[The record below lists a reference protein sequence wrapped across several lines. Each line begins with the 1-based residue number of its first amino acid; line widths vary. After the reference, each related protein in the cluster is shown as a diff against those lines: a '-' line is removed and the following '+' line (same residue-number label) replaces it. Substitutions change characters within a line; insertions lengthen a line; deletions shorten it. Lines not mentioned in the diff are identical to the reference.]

1 MSKQLLTFF
10 LFIFSTSS
18 FAFFEVGG
26 NYGYKRLIYGAN
38 RENKNYDRS
47 YSGFI
52 AKYLFNLT
60 AIEVNVSHSQNVTE
74 EKWDAK
80 VEGTTY
86 SATKM
91 RSDVMT
97 NVWGIGLRQA
107 FAHKKAFLVPMLSL
121 GYARQIAESTGYVE
135 YTNSVDGSKLNA
147 STGKIKQSSNSLFGT
162 FSLKLRLT
170 KFFSL
175 TGSASTVF
183 PAFAFERLQDNV
195 KYSAGFSWM
204 F

>member
-1 MSKQLLTFF
+1 MRKQLLSII
-10 LFIFSTSS
+10 LLLVSS
-18 FAFFEVGG
+18 SSYAVFEVGG
-26 NYGYKRLIYGAN
+26 NYGYDRLIYGSD
-38 RENKNYDRS
+38 RENVNYERT
-47 YSGFI
+47 YSAFI

-60 AIEVNVSHSQNVTE
+60 ALEVNVSHSQSVTE
-74 EKWDAK
+74 EEWDAK

-91 RSDVMT
+91 RNDITT
-97 NVWGIGLRQA
+97 NVWGIGIRQA
-107 FAHKKAFLVPMLSL
+107 LANKKAFLVPMLSI
-121 GYARQIAESTGYVE
+121 GYARQISESSGYVV
-135 YTNSVDGSKLNA
+135 YTNSVDGNQIIANTSSVKR
-147 STGKIKQSSNSLFGT
+147 STNSVFGT

-170 KFFSL
+170 QYFSL

-183 PAFAFERLQDNV
+183 PAFEFDRMQDNV